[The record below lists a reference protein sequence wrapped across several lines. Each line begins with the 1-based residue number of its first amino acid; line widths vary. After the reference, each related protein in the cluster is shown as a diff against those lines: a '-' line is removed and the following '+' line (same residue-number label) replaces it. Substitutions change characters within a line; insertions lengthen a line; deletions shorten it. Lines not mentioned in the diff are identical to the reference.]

1 MQNKEKQ
8 FLVTNRIHITL
19 YEMY

>member
-8 FLVTNRIHITL
+8 FLIMTRIHITL
-19 YEMY
+19 YEM